1 MRGKRAIINQM
12 EDLPLMRR
20 RRRGAGRRMRG
31 MRRLT
36 YAGKCSQPKAFSLR
50 RRWAALAARMRCSRR
65 SGVIYIVLITAISW
79 PTPHQSAFAD
89 SFSSRRSLL
98 VSALTNYRYPPRQIS
113 PSNQPPR
120 GTLIAAQRRA
130 GEARPRVKAG
140 SERRKACFY
149 PGGSGFHLPRGRV
162 ARATPSLKPAAFPS
176 TTQVLCYFLH

>member
-1 MRGKRAIINQM
+1 
-12 EDLPLMRR
+12 
-20 RRRGAGRRMRG
+20 

-65 SGVIYIVLITAISW
+65 RGVIYIVLITAISW

-89 SFSSRRSLL
+89 SFSSRRILL

-120 GTLIAAQRRA
+120 GTLILIGAGLAQ
-130 GEARPRVKAG
+130 
-140 SERRKACFY
+140 SD
-149 PGGSGFHLPRGRV
+149 PG
-162 ARATPSLKPAAFPS
+162 
-176 TTQVLCYFLH
+176 

>member
-12 EDLPLMRR
+12 EALPLMRR

-65 SGVIYIVLITAISW
+65 RGVIYIVLITAISW

-98 VSALTNYRYPPRQIS
+98 VSPLSNYHQSLR
-113 PSNQPPR
+113 R
-120 GTLIAAQRRA
+120 GSAAIQRTPWHADRRSAQGWRSQTKGEKRMADWAKLASDRAAQ
-130 GEARPRVKAG
+130 
-140 SERRKACFY
+140 
-149 PGGSGFHLPRGRV
+149 GFHLPRGAAV
-162 ARATPSLKPAAFPS
+162 LPSSFIHLTFTS
-176 TTQVLCYFLH
+176 HTGSLVLS